1 MDLYFTAFATP
12 LSPLR
17 LKYIYFFS
25 LIVFQS

>member
-17 LKYIYFFS
+17 LKYIFFS
-25 LIVFQS
+25 LIDFQS